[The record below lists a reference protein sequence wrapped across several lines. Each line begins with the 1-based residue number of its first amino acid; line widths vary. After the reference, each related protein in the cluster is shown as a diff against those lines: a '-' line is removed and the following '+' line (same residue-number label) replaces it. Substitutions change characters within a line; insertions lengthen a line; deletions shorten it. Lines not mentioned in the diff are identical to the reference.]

1 MKAQLPNP
9 LARALRGFFMEHLP
23 CLRGVS
29 PHTVLSY
36 RDSLVLLLR
45 FVGDQHKRPVVS
57 LDFDDLSTSEVIAFL
72 AHLEGVRG
80 NSISTRNVRL
90 AAIHAF
96 FRYAAEAHP
105 DRLEHCQRVLAIPF
119 KRSGKR
125 VIEYLEYEEMEAVLA
140 GISRSTRDGRRDY
153 TLVVTFFN
161 TGGRVQEIVDLRA
174 CDLQLIPPFHM
185 RLYGKGRKERI
196 CAILPETAQVLK
208 QHCADQHID
217 LGSDAPLFT
226 SHQGAKLTRFGAYYI
241 LAKHFRMAQ
250 KTTPSLAKKRLH
262 PHSLRHTTAVHY
274 LKAGVDLSSISQLLG
289 HASINTTNIY
299 AKVDLEM
306 KREAIAKATP
316 LGQAEPGLSSW
327 RRDPTILEWLE
338 AL

>member
-1 MKAQLPNP
+1 MKVQLPNP
-9 LARALRGFFMEHLP
+9 LARALRSFFMEYLP
-23 CLRGVS
+23 LLRGVS

-45 FVGDQHKRPVVS
+45 FVSDQHKRPVVS
-57 LDFDDLSTSEVIAFL
+57 LDFDDLATSEIIAFL
-72 AHLEGVRG
+72 THLEVRG
-80 NSISTRNVRL
+80 NTISTRNIRL
-90 AAIHAF
+90 AAIHSF
-96 FRYAAEAHP
+96 FRYVAEAHP

-119 KRSGKR
+119 KRSETR
-125 VIEYLEYEEMEAVLA
+125 VIEYLEYEEMKAVLA
-140 GISRSTRDGRRDY
+140 AINRSTRDGRRDY
-153 TLVVTFFN
+153 TLMVTFFN

-174 CDLQLIPPFHM
+174 CDLQLIPPLHVRFF
-185 RLYGKGRKERI
+185 GKGRKERI
-196 CAILPETAQVLK
+196 CSILPETAQVLK

-217 LGSDAPLFT
+217 LRSDAPLFV
-226 SHQGAKLTRFGAYYI
+226 SRQRARLTRFGAYYI
-241 LAKHFRMAQ
+241 VTKYFRQAQ

-274 LKAGVDLSSISQLLG
+274 LKAGADLSSISQLLG

-299 AKVDLEM
+299 TKVDLEM

>member
-1 MKAQLPNP
+1 MSVQLPNP
-9 LARALRGFFMEHLP
+9 LARALRGFFAEHLP

-45 FVGDQHKRPVVS
+45 FVADQHQRPIVS
-57 LDFDDLSTSEVIAFL
+57 LDFDDLSTSEIIAFL
-72 AHLEGVRG
+72 AHLEAVRG
-80 NSISTRNVRL
+80 NSISTRNIRL
-90 AAIHAF
+90 AAIHSF

-105 DRLEHCQRVLAIPF
+105 DRLEHCQRVLAIPS
-119 KRSGKR
+119 KRSETR

-140 GISRSTRDGRRDY
+140 AINRFTRDGRRDY

-174 CDLQLIPPFHM
+174 CDLQLVRPFQV
-185 RLYGKGRKERI
+185 RLFGKGREERI
-196 CAILPETAQVLK
+196 CPILPETAQVLK
-208 QHCADQHID
+208 QHCADQQID
-217 LGSDAPLFT
+217 LRSDAPLFT
-226 SHQGAKLTRFGAYYI
+226 NRQGAKLTRFGAHYI
-241 LAKHFRMAQ
+241 LGKYFRQTQ

-262 PHSLRHTTAVHY
+262 PHSLRHTTAVHL

-299 AKVDLEM
+299 TTVDLEM

-327 RRDPTILEWLE
+327 RHDASILEWLE